1 MAEGKKSFGNKLQKK
16 IRDAADAVK
25 DAAEDVDLSDIE
37 VPEKIKKAAMS
48 IDKGVKKTVHSAK
61 EKVEEIDLPDLRKNE
76 SVGVPEEID
85 GAKVLSTTAALRLIY
100 YLMAVNGDIYHA
112 EEEKFDLIGKELDPN
127 FKENREKIV
136 KRCQTHLERTKGQ
149 DDYFNV
155 IKRGVVTAISLSKP
169 TKDSF
174 MTPKLLIWDLLS
186 VAYSDDH
193 YDETEKKLIRFIVNK
208 LNVNESEFLEMES
221 SFLTLVDIQREKD
234 WIKTT
239 DRQYKEIEKVVN
251 ELADRKVVILES
263 VNDLITL

>member
-16 IRDAADAVK
+16 IHDAADVVK
-25 DAAEDVDLSDIE
+25 DAADDVNLSDIE
-37 VPEKIKKAAMS
+37 VPEKIKKVAMS

-61 EKVEEIDLPDLRKNE
+61 EKVEEIDIPDLRKDE
-76 SVGVPEEID
+76 PDAVPEEID
-85 GAKVLSTTAALRLIY
+85 GAKVLSTTASLRLIY
-100 YLMAVNGDIYHA
+100 YLMAVNGEIYHT

-149 DDYFNV
+149 DDYYNV

-193 YDETEKKLIRFIVNK
+193 YDETEKKLIRFIVKK
-208 LNVNESEFLEMES
+208 LKVNESEFLEMEN
-221 SFLTLVDIQREKD
+221 SFLTLMDIQREND

-239 DRQYKEIEKVVN
+239 DRQYKEIEIVVN
-251 ELADRKVVILES
+251 ELADRKAVILES